1 MLQPAAVPPQQRRP
15 IPAPASRKA
24 AQQLFRKRGYHGT
37 GLNDILE
44 LAQAPKGSMYHHF
57 PGGKEQIGVCVINDL
72 TDGLIALF
80 TAGRARSAHA
90 CCRRWASNW

>member
-15 IPAPASRKA
+15 TPGTQPESRA
-24 AQQLFRKRGYHGT
+24 AAVSQARLSRYW
-37 GLNDILE
+37 LNDIL
-44 LAQAPKGSMYHHF
+44 APCAPKGSMYHHF
-57 PGGKEQIGVCVINDL
+57 PGGKEQITGVCVINDL

-80 TAGRARSAHA
+80 TAGRARSATP